1 MVSTKEK
8 IQKNALKLFAKQG
21 VKNTPTAQITKD
33 AGVAS
38 GTLFVH
44 YKSKQVLIDSLYL
57 NIKRKAFSS
66 FDKAYQID
74 CSVEQN
80 IKSTTKVMVEYF
92 VSHYNEFV
100 FLEQVDTD
108 PLVSEE
114 VVALGYENYQDFIE
128 SFKCWAEE
136 GHFKELDFD
145 LIHQIKFSMIKTL
158 IKYLKSN
165 KLKEVSEKQLDAVW
179 DAIKK

>member
-1 MVSTKEK
+1 MLSTKDK
-8 IQKNALKLFAKQG
+8 ILKSGLKLFAKQG
-21 VKNTPTAQITKD
+21 VKNTSTAQITKD

-66 FDKAYQID
+66 FSKAYQID
-74 CSVEQN
+74 YSVEQN
-80 IKSTTKVMVEYF
+80 IKATSKIIVEYF
-92 VSHYNEFV
+92 VSNYNEFV

-108 PLVSEE
+108 PLVSKK
-114 VVALGYENYQDFIE
+114 VVALGYENYQDSMK
-128 SFKCWAEE
+128 SFKGWAEE
-136 GHFKELDFD
+136 GYFKELDFD
-145 LIHQIKFSMIKTL
+145 LLIQIKFNMIKTL

-179 DAIKK
+179 GAIKK